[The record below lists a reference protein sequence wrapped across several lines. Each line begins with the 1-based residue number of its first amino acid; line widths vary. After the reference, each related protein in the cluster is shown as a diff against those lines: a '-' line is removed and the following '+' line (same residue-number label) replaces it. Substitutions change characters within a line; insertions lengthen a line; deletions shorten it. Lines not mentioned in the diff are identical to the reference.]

1 MIDSR
6 SFHKDCRRKINRINS
21 NFSKQVS
28 VPDLD
33 EYINEALYTWF
44 RNNSAKV
51 EINSETRGDLRQ
63 FENRGVALDFKEKDD
78 KKSIYELPKDFY
90 KLLNQRLK
98 ASIDCGKAHLEECK
112 GCIGRDIN
120 IRIVQSG
127 EVNDLIEDPYWGPSF
142 EWQETIGDDSESG
155 LHVWHNNKFNIDSVI
170 IDYLR
175 EPNEVRTPSLMKE
188 GYYTI
193 GKNKYS
199 KDKPLELS
207 PIRAH
212 EVSDLVALFVAR
224 DISDSDEFQTQINK
238 ISTKEQSYTN

>member
-63 FENRGVALDFKEKDD
+63 FEKRGVILDFKEKDD
-78 KKSIYELPKDFY
+78 KKSIYKLPKDFY
-90 KLLNQRLK
+90 KLLNQRLE
-98 ASIDCGKAHLEECK
+98 ASIDCGKAHLDECK

-120 IRIVQSG
+120 IR
-127 EVNDLIEDPYWGPSF
+127 
-142 EWQETIGDDSESG
+142 
-155 LHVWHNNKFNIDSVI
+155 
-170 IDYLR
+170 
-175 EPNEVRTPSLMKE
+175 
-188 GYYTI
+188 
-193 GKNKYS
+193 
-199 KDKPLELS
+199 
-207 PIRAH
+207 
-212 EVSDLVALFVAR
+212 
-224 DISDSDEFQTQINK
+224 
-238 ISTKEQSYTN
+238 